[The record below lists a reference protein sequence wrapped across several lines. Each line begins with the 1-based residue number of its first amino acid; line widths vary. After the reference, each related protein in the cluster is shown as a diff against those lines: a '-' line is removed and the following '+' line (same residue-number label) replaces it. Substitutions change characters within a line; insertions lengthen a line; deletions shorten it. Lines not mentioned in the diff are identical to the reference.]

1 MDNGNI
7 RYLHFIKKD
16 MKKIVLIIVFALL
29 SVWAFGQARPQDIK
43 VNRLWCNTMY
53 LLTPLV
59 GTSDSV
65 LVEENGRIKY
75 VLATNLS
82 GASLWKLTGDKLEPK
97 ISTNYI
103 NTDSSYYLKGIEFIK
118 ANHNLGNQFIGV
130 GSGAN
135 NIVDSIN
142 DPKYGYL
149 GLLNTANGYYSLY
162 SNTYGGGNIAN
173 GAQSLYSNTTG
184 NHNVAN
190 GYQSLYSNTTGN
202 SNIANGA
209 YSLYSNTTG
218 NYNIANGAYSL
229 YSNTTSYNNIANGFR
244 SLYSNT
250 TGGENI
256 ANGYQSLYSNTTG
269 SNNIA
274 NGAYS
279 LYSNTTGYNNIAIG
293 YKSGQYADTAANG
306 LLWIGEGDYKNAII
320 YGNMVTD
327 SLRLN
332 ANVNVG
338 TNLMVN
344 QSATIGT
351 NLTVNQSA
359 TIGTDLTVHGEIING
374 GLINKDT
381 VITLIDDATF
391 NFPKTSVG
399 WAEIQ
404 CDSSL
409 IEKTWGVVSWNG
421 DGSTSLRS
429 NGAKFVNTDI
439 DGNYACFYNNGS
451 VAYLKNT
458 SGYTQ
463 TYSIKYHYHN

>member
-1 MDNGNI
+1 
-7 RYLHFIKKD
+7 
-16 MKKIVLIIVFALL
+16 MKKILLLILFMVLSYLGYSQQRGNVFIVPTWTTNFTMSLPVHTFVYCIDSSKIYRLL
-29 SVWAFGQARPQDIK
+29 AIGQPTK
-43 VNRLWCNTMY
+43 
-53 LLTPLV
+53 
-59 GTSDSV
+59 
-65 LVEENGRIKY
+65 
-75 VLATNLS
+75 NLS
-82 GASLWKLTGDKLEPK
+82 NTVNTVYPVPVTAGLYADSSGVSGFAWKIDTTHNWGYLKTDSLSSC
-97 ISTNYI
+97 STLVIYSNDTSYYTALGHKFNSNVDADSYI
-103 NTDSSYYLKGIEFIK
+103 NTDSSYYIKGIEFIK

-142 DPKYGYL
+142 YPPYGYL
-149 GLLNTANGYYSLY
+149 GSLNTANGYYSLY
-162 SNTYGGGNIAN
+162 NNTMGLGNTAN

-184 NHNVAN
+184 
-190 GYQSLYSNTTGN
+190 
-202 SNIANGA
+202 
-209 YSLYSNTTG
+209 
-218 NYNIANGAYSL
+218 
-229 YSNTTSYNNIANGFR
+229 YNNIANGYK

-250 TGGENI
+250 EGYNNI
-256 ANGYQSLYSNTTG
+256 ANGYQSLFSNTTG
-269 SNNIA
+269 YENIA
-274 NGAYS
+274 NGAAS
-279 LYSNTTGYNNIAIG
+279 LFNNTTGSGNIAIG

-306 LLWIGEGDYKNAII
+306 LLWIGEGDYNNAII
-320 YGNMVTD
+320 YGNMLTD

-338 TNLMVN
+338 TNLM
-344 QSATIGT
+344 
-351 NLTVNQSA
+351 VNQSA

-381 VITLIDDATF
+381 VLILADDETF
-391 NFPKTSVG
+391 EFPTTSVG

-439 DGNYACFYNNGS
+439 DGNYACFYDGG
-451 VAYLKNT
+451 VYAILKNT